1 MSDGVLVSDLLKKI
15 SPHDQPILDLLMVD
29 RNEMTKIQL
38 ANHFK
43 RSRSDVGFSLERLK
57 IGGHIN
63 QAKYNYGK
71 WYAVNYDFSEEVVAK
86 RPGEAVEKINR
97 MVEEIADLKAAFEE
111 VKSIAL
117 QELEWRLED
126 SECGMCE
133 VEEAKDRLSY
143 KIDSLLAK
151 LNQEGEE

>member
-1 MSDGVLVSDLLKKI
+1 MSNGILVSDLLKKI
-15 SPHDQPILDLLMVD
+15 EPHDQPILDLLMVD

-43 RSRSDVGFSLERLK
+43 RSRSDIGFSLERLK
-57 IGGHIN
+57 IGGHIK

-97 MVEEIADLKAAFEE
+97 MVEEIAELKAMMQKTVAAIYSHNNEM
-111 VKSIAL
+111 VGMHTVINCA
-117 QELEWRLED
+117 
-126 SECGMCE
+126 SESAE
-133 VEEAKDRLSY
+133 
-143 KIDSLLAK
+143 LLAK
-151 LNQEGEE
+151 LNQKGE